1 MENVVKEDK
10 SKKNLI
16 ICILSFLLVL
26 SFGFIVYDKVVKNNN
41 ESSNGNQSSN
51 SGSSKY
57 VLKVFGNNHSIC
69 EKQDIS
75 YCSKVVFTIDAETPD
90 PLILRVSDSDS
101 DFEYVL
107 YEDNGLKLYD
117 VDKKSIKKIDSDSK
131 HVQVYEMLSNGFIYS
146 DYDNDEFYYY
156 DLSNNKKMYDNYDR
170 ISGIESCDN
179 LVKTEKDRNFSL
191 IDIRTG
197 KTIITRNAKDGP
209 DIEFKCDADYIFSYV
224 SELEWE
230 TDYIAYTSDG
240 KKIVDIKDS
249 ESYYV
254 LSDQENPRGG
264 NELVIYE
271 KNLRHNYNKNG
282 QLVK

>member
-1 MENVVKEDK
+1 MENNIVKEK
-10 SKKNLI
+10 KGNKNLVVV
-16 ICILSFLLVL
+16 ILALLLMISV
-26 SFGFIVYDKVVKNNN
+26 GFIVYDKVFKKSDNN
-41 ESSNGNQSSN
+41 SNISDG
-51 SGSSKY
+51 SKY
-57 VLKVFGNNHSIC
+57 VLKVYGNNYSNIC

-75 YCSKVVFTIDAETPD
+75 YCNKVVHTIDAETSD
-90 PLILRVSDSDS
+90 PLILKVSDSNS

-117 VDKKSIKKIDSDSK
+117 VDKKSIKKIDSNSK
-131 HVQVYEMLSNGFIYS
+131 YVQIYETLSNGFIYA
-146 DYDNDEFYYY
+146 DYDGNEFYYY
-156 DLSNNKKMYDNYDR
+156 DLINNRKIYDNYHR
-170 ISGIESCDN
+170 IIGIESCDD
-179 LVKTEKDRNFSL
+179 LIKTEKDRNFSL
-191 IDIRTG
+191 IDIKTG
-197 KTIITRNAKDGP
+197 KTIITRDAKDGP
-209 DIEFKCDADYIFSYV
+209 DIEFKCEADYIFSYV
-224 SELEWE
+224 SELMWE

-271 KNLRHNYNKNG
+271 KNLHHNYNKNG